1 MQHATLDVKVL
12 RKRVEAEGIASFEL
26 ASPDGKRLPPFS
38 AGAHI
43 DVFLPNGMVRQYSLC
58 NAAGQDDVYQIA
70 VLRDQNSR
78 GGSVCIHDV
87 VQEGQVLK
95 ISEPRNHFPLA
106 NGASHSVLVAGGIG
120 VTPILAM
127 AERLSHTGS
136 SFEFHYCTR
145 NRERTAFQAR
155 IAGSPYASRVQFH
168 FDDGPEEQRFD
179 ADAVLRASLAPDA
192 HLYACG
198 PGGFLDFVL
207 GRAREAGWSGAH
219 LHREYF
225 TASPVEA
232 SQTGA
237 FEVEIAS
244 TGKVIPIM
252 PDQSVVEVLAEHGV
266 EIPVSCEQ
274 GVCGTCITRVL
285 SGEPDH
291 RDMFMT
297 DEEHARKD
305 QFTPCCSRAKSAR
318 LVLDL

>member
-12 RKRVEAEGIASFEL
+12 RKRFEAEGIASFEL
-26 ASPDGKRLPPFS
+26 GSPDGTHLPSFS

-43 DVFLPNGMVRQYSLC
+43 DVFLPNGMIRQYSLC
-58 NAAGQDDVYQIA
+58 NAAGQKDIYQIA

-106 NGASHSVLVAGGIG
+106 NGASHSVLIAGGIG
-120 VTPILAM
+120 VTPILSM
-127 AERLSHTGS
+127 AERLSHAGA

-145 NRERTAFQAR
+145 NRERTAFLDR
-155 IAGSPYASRVQFH
+155 ISESLYASRVRFH
-168 FDDGPEEQRFD
+168 FDDGPEDQRFN
-179 ADAVLRASLAPDA
+179 ADEVLRASLALNA
-192 HLYACG
+192 HLYVCG

-207 GRAREAGWSGAH
+207 ERARDAGWSGSH

-225 TASPVEA
+225 TAAPVDC
-232 SQTGA
+232 SQAGE
-237 FEVEIAS
+237 FEVELAS
-244 TGKVIPIM
+244 TGKVIPIL
-252 PDQSVVEVLAEHGV
+252 PEQTVVEVLATHGV

-297 DEEHARKD
+297 DEEHARND
-305 QFTPCCSRAKSAR
+305 QFTPCCSRSKSGR

>member
-26 ASPDGKRLPPFS
+26 ASPDGARLPSFS

-58 NAAGQDDVYQIA
+58 NAAGQDDIYQIA

-87 VQEGQVLK
+87 VQEGQFLK

-106 NGASHSVLVAGGIG
+106 NGASHSVLIAGGIG
-120 VTPILAM
+120 VTPILSM
-127 AERLSHTGS
+127 AGRLSHAGA

-145 NRERTAFQAR
+145 NRERTAFLTR
-155 IAGSPYASRVQFH
+155 IEKSLYAQRVQVH
-168 FDDGPEEQRFD
+168 FDDGPEDQRFD
-179 ADAVLRASLAPDA
+179 ANSVLRASLAPDA
-192 HLYACG
+192 HLYVCG

-207 GRAREAGWSGAH
+207 GRAREAGWSGSH

-225 TASPVEA
+225 TAAPVDN
-232 SQTGA
+232 SQAGE

-244 TGKVIPIM
+244 TGKVIRILPE
-252 PDQSVVEVLAEHGV
+252 QSVVEVLAEHGV

-274 GVCGTCITRVL
+274 GVCGTCLTRVL

-297 DEEHARKD
+297 DEEHVRND
-305 QFTPCCSRAKSAR
+305 QFTPCCSRSKSAR

>member
-1 MQHATLDVKVL
+1 MQHATLDVEVL

-26 ASPDGKRLPPFS
+26 ASPDGKQLPPFS

-58 NAAGQDDVYQIA
+58 NAAWQEDIYQIA

-78 GGSVCIHDV
+78 GGSVCIHDA

-95 ISEPRNHFPLA
+95 ISEPRNHFPLT
-106 NGASHSVLVAGGIG
+106 NGASHSVLIAGGIG
-120 VTPILAM
+120 VTPILSM
-127 AERLSHTGS
+127 AERLSHAGA

-145 NRERTAFQAR
+145 NRKRTAFLNR
-155 IAGSPYASRVQFH
+155 IAESPYASRVQFH
-168 FDDGPEEQRFD
+168 FDDGPEDQRFD
-179 ADAVLRASLAPDA
+179 ASAVLRASLDPNA
-192 HLYACG
+192 HLYVCG

-207 GRAREAGWSGAH
+207 ARAREAGWSGSH

-225 TASPVEA
+225 MAAPVESA
-232 SQTGA
+232 QSGA
-237 FEVEIAS
+237 FEVEIVS
-244 TGKVIPIM
+244 TGKVIPIL
-252 PDQSVVEVLAEHGV
+252 PEQSVVEVLTEHGV

-274 GVCGTCITRVL
+274 GVCGTCLTRVL

-297 DEEHARKD
+297 DEEHARND
-305 QFTPCCSRAKSAR
+305 RFTPCCSRAKSAR